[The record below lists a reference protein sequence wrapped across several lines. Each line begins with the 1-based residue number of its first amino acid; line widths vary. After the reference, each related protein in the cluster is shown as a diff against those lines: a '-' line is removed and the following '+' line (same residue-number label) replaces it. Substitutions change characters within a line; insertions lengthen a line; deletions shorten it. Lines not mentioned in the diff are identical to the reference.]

1 MGREILLRMLG
12 VRISIIFSVGD
23 VLASLTQGN
32 ITMAEQL
39 VVAEGY
45 SGPVPAQSTASAVS
59 WGAIIAG
66 AVVAVATTVLLSM
79 LAAGLDLASVSPW
92 ADQGVSTQSAAVMTA
107 IGLIVIQWVAALI
120 GGYITGRLRTRWVGT
135 HTHEVFF
142 RDTAHGFTTW
152 ALATV
157 LVFSVVGSAGASLLG
172 AIGHGATTVAASSAS
187 AASGAAV
194 SAAGAHA
201 GSLEP
206 YDLDTLFRST
216 STTGTA
222 PGAGNDSRAQ
232 AGRILEKALVTGD
245 LPASDRA
252 YLAQVIAAQTGISN
266 DDAQHRVDDAFAQA
280 KVAQTKAREAADT
293 ARKAAALA
301 ATLTALSLLVGA
313 FIASVSAA
321 LGGRLRDLHP

>member
-1 MGREILLRMLG
+1 
-12 VRISIIFSVGD
+12 
-23 VLASLTQGN
+23 
-32 ITMAEQL
+32 MAEQL

-107 IGLIVIQWVAALI
+107 IGLIVIQWVAALS

-172 AIGHGATTVAASSAS
+172 AIGHGATTVTASSAS
-187 AASGAAV
+187 AASSAAV
-194 SAAGAHA
+194 SAAGAHT

-216 STTGTA
+216 STTGAA

-245 LPASDRA
+245 LPATDRA

>member
-1 MGREILLRMLG
+1 
-12 VRISIIFSVGD
+12 
-23 VLASLTQGN
+23 
-32 ITMAEQL
+32 MAEQY
-39 VVAEGY
+39 VVAEEGY
-45 SGPVPAQSTASAVS
+45 PGLAPAQSTASAVS

-66 AVVAVATTVLLSM
+66 SVVAVATTVLLSM
-79 LAAGLDLASVSPW
+79 LAAGLDFASVSPW
-92 ADQGVSTQSAAVMTA
+92 ADQGVSAQSAAVMTA
-107 IGLIVIQWVAALI
+107 IGLIVIQWVSALI

-172 AIGHGATTVAASSAS
+172 GIGHGVSSVAAS
-187 AASGAAV
+187 AASTAG
-194 SAAGAHA
+194 SAAATRG

-206 YDLDTLFRST
+206 YELDTLFRST
-216 STTGTA
+216 STGSG

-232 AGRILEKALVTGD
+232 TARILEKALLTGD
-245 LPASDRA
+245 LPATDRA

-280 KVAQTKAREAADT
+280 KAAQTKAREAADT